1 MNSSLLNQ
9 CIATKCLNNT
19 FSQKR
24 TKYKNLTLYCCV
36 LSPSNQLSINSN
48 MKIFTLLFTLAF
60 TAFSIVPEVA
70 SVNTAESTITW
81 TAKKVTG
88 QHHGKVPITSA
99 TLDYQNGKILGGTF
113 EMDMTSLT
121 VEDIT
126 DPGMNKKLTDH
137 LKSDDFF
144 SVEKHNKSKFV
155 VTNAKSTNGK
165 DYELTGD
172 LTIKNITKPVT
183 FPVKVNVAGGK
194 ITATGKLT
202 FDRTDYDIKFRSGS
216 YFENLADKMIYDDVE
231 LDVKLVASE

>member
-1 MNSSLLNQ
+1 
-9 CIATKCLNNT
+9 
-19 FSQKR
+19 
-24 TKYKNLTLYCCV
+24 
-36 LSPSNQLSINSN
+36 
-48 MKIFTLLFTLAF
+48 MKIFTLFAALALTSFTM
-60 TAFSIVPEVA
+60 A
-70 SVNTAESTITW
+70 SKVTTVDTTESTITW

-99 TLDYQNGKILGGTF
+99 TLDYQNNRILGGNF

-126 DPGMNKKLTDH
+126 DPGMNKKLSDH

-144 SVEKHNKSKFV
+144 SVEKYNKSTFN
-155 VTNAKSTNGK
+155 VTDAKTSDGK
-165 DYELTGD
+165 AYQITGD
-172 LTIKNITKPVT
+172 LTIKGITKPVT
-183 FPVKVNVAGGK
+183 FPATVSVNGGK

-202 FDRTDYDIKFRSGS
+202 FDRTHYDIKFRSGS

>member
-1 MNSSLLNQ
+1 
-9 CIATKCLNNT
+9 
-19 FSQKR
+19 
-24 TKYKNLTLYCCV
+24 
-36 LSPSNQLSINSN
+36 
-48 MKIFTLLFTLAF
+48 MKILTLLFTFAF
-60 TAFSIVPEVA
+60 TAFTMIPEVA
-70 SVNTAESTITW
+70 TVNTSESSITW

-99 TLDYQNGKILGGTF
+99 TLDYQNGKILGGSF

-144 SVEKHNKSKFV
+144 SVANHGKSTFTI
-155 VTNAKSTNGK
+155 TNAKTSNGK
-165 DYELTGD
+165 DYQLTGD

-183 FPVKVNVAGGK
+183 FPATVAVNGGI

-231 LDVKLVASE
+231 LDVKIIASE

>member
-1 MNSSLLNQ
+1 
-9 CIATKCLNNT
+9 
-19 FSQKR
+19 
-24 TKYKNLTLYCCV
+24 
-36 LSPSNQLSINSN
+36 

-70 SVNTAESTITW
+70 NVDTSESTITW

-88 QHHGKVPITSA
+88 QHHGKVPISSA

-113 EMDMTSLT
+113 EMDMTNLT

-126 DPGMNKKLTDH
+126 DAGSNKRLTDH

-155 VTNAKSTNGK
+155 ITKATTTNGK
-165 DYELTGD
+165 DYELTGN

-183 FPVKVNVAGGK
+183 FPASVSAKGG
-194 ITATGKLT
+194 IIIATGKLT
-202 FDRTDYDIKFRSGS
+202 FDRTHYDIKYRSGS

>member
-1 MNSSLLNQ
+1 
-9 CIATKCLNNT
+9 
-19 FSQKR
+19 
-24 TKYKNLTLYCCV
+24 
-36 LSPSNQLSINSN
+36 
-48 MKIFTLLFTLAF
+48 MKILVLLFTLAF
-60 TAFSIVPEVA
+60 TAFSFTPEIA
-70 SVNTAESTITW
+70 TVNTSESTITW
-81 TAKKVTG
+81 RAKKVAG

-126 DPGMNKKLTDH
+126 DPGSNKRLTDH

-144 SVEKHNKSKFV
+144 SVEKHNKSTFKI
-155 VTNAKSTNGK
+155 TEAKTSNGK
-165 DYELTGD
+165 DYQLTGD
-172 LTIKNITKPVT
+172 LTIKNITKPIT
-183 FPVKVNVAGGK
+183 FPASVTVNGGK

-231 LDVKLVASE
+231 LDVKLVANE

>member
-1 MNSSLLNQ
+1 
-9 CIATKCLNNT
+9 
-19 FSQKR
+19 
-24 TKYKNLTLYCCV
+24 
-36 LSPSNQLSINSN
+36 
-48 MKIFTLLFTLAF
+48 MKIFTLLFTLAL
-60 TAFSIVPEVA
+60 TAFSLTPEVA
-70 SVNTAESTITW
+70 TVNTSESTITW

-99 TLDYQNGKILGGTF
+99 TLDYKNGKILGGTF

-126 DPGMNKKLTDH
+126 DPGMNKRLTDH

-144 SVEKHNKSKFV
+144 SVEKHNNSTFKI
-155 VTNAKSTNGK
+155 TEAKSSNGK
-165 DYELTGD
+165 DYQLTGD

-183 FPVKVNVAGGK
+183 FPATVAVNGGK

-202 FDRTDYDIKFRSGS
+202 FDRTHYDIKFRSGS

>member
-1 MNSSLLNQ
+1 
-9 CIATKCLNNT
+9 
-19 FSQKR
+19 
-24 TKYKNLTLYCCV
+24 
-36 LSPSNQLSINSN
+36 
-48 MKIFTLLFTLAF
+48 MKIFTLLFTIAF
-60 TAFSIVPEVA
+60 TAFSFAPEMA
-70 SVNTAESTITW
+70 KVNTSASTITW

-99 TLDYQNGKILGGTF
+99 TLAYQNNRILGGSF

-121 VEDIT
+121 VEDLT
-126 DPGMNKKLTDH
+126 DADMNKKLTDH

-144 SVEKHNKSKFV
+144 SVVKHNKSNFKI
-155 VTNAKSTNGK
+155 TNSKTSNGK

-172 LTIKNITKPVT
+172 LTFKNITKPVT
-183 FPVKVNVAGGK
+183 FPATVEVIGGK

-216 YFENLADKMIYDDVE
+216 YFENLADKLIYDDVE

>member
-1 MNSSLLNQ
+1 
-9 CIATKCLNNT
+9 
-19 FSQKR
+19 
-24 TKYKNLTLYCCV
+24 
-36 LSPSNQLSINSN
+36 
-48 MKIFTLLFTLAF
+48 MKILTLLFTFAF
-60 TAFSIVPEVA
+60 TAFTMIPEVA
-70 SVNTAESTITW
+70 TVNTSESRITW

-88 QHHGKVPITSA
+88 QHHGKVPIRSA
-99 TLDYQNGKILGGTF
+99 TLDYQNGKILGGSF

-144 SVEKHNKSKFV
+144 SVANHGKSTFTI
-155 VTNAKSTNGK
+155 TNAKTSNGK
-165 DYELTGD
+165 DYQITGD

-183 FPVKVNVAGGK
+183 FPANVAVNGGI

-231 LDVKLVASE
+231 LDVKIIASE

>member
-1 MNSSLLNQ
+1 
-9 CIATKCLNNT
+9 
-19 FSQKR
+19 
-24 TKYKNLTLYCCV
+24 
-36 LSPSNQLSINSN
+36 
-48 MKIFTLLFTLAF
+48 MKIFALLFTLAF
-60 TAFSIVPEVA
+60 TAFSFAPEVA
-70 SVNTAESTITW
+70 TVNTAESTITW

-99 TLDYQNGKILGGTF
+99 TLDYQNNRILGGTF

-126 DPGMNKKLTDH
+126 DTGMNKKLTDH

-144 SVEKHNKSKFV
+144 SVEKHNKSNFKI
-155 VTNAKSTNGK
+155 TEAKTGNGK
-165 DYELTGD
+165 DYEITGD
-172 LTIKNITKPVT
+172 LTIKGITKPVS
-183 FPVKVNVAGGK
+183 FPAIVVVSGGK

-202 FDRTDYDIKFRSGS
+202 FDRTHYDIKFRSGS

>member
-1 MNSSLLNQ
+1 
-9 CIATKCLNNT
+9 
-19 FSQKR
+19 
-24 TKYKNLTLYCCV
+24 
-36 LSPSNQLSINSN
+36 

-60 TAFSIVPEVA
+60 TALSIVPEVA
-70 SVNTAESTITW
+70 TVDTSESTITW

-88 QHHGKVPITSA
+88 QHHGKVPISSA

-113 EMDMTSLT
+113 EMDMTNLT

-126 DPGMNKKLTDH
+126 DAGSNKRLTDH

-155 VTNAKSTNGK
+155 ITKATTTNGK
-165 DYELTGD
+165 DYQLTGD
-172 LTIKNITKPVT
+172 LTIKNMTKPVT
-183 FPVKVNVAGGK
+183 FPATVAVNGGK
-194 ITATGKLT
+194 IIATGKLT
-202 FDRTDYDIKFRSGS
+202 FDRTHYDIKYRSVS

>member
-1 MNSSLLNQ
+1 
-9 CIATKCLNNT
+9 
-19 FSQKR
+19 
-24 TKYKNLTLYCCV
+24 
-36 LSPSNQLSINSN
+36 

-60 TAFSIVPEVA
+60 TAFSITPEVA
-70 SVNTAESTITW
+70 TVNTSESTITW

-88 QHHGKVPITSA
+88 QHHGKVPISSA

-126 DPGMNKKLTDH
+126 DAGSNKRLTDH

-144 SVEKHNKSKFV
+144 SVEKHNKSTFKI
-155 VTNAKSTNGK
+155 TEAKTSNGK
-165 DYELTGD
+165 DYQLTGD

-183 FPVKVNVAGGK
+183 FPATVSVNGGK

-202 FDRTDYDIKFRSGS
+202 FDRTHYDIKFRSGS

>member
-1 MNSSLLNQ
+1 
-9 CIATKCLNNT
+9 
-19 FSQKR
+19 
-24 TKYKNLTLYCCV
+24 
-36 LSPSNQLSINSN
+36 
-48 MKIFTLLFTLAF
+48 MKIFTLLFTLVF
-60 TAFSIVPEVA
+60 TAFSLAPKEATVDT
-70 SVNTAESTITW
+70 SESTITW

-88 QHHGKVPITSA
+88 QHHGKVPISSA

-113 EMDMTSLT
+113 EMDMSSLT

-144 SVEKHNKSKFV
+144 SVEKHNKSTFKI
-155 VTNAKSTNGK
+155 TEAKSSNGK
-165 DYELTGD
+165 DYQLTGD

-183 FPVKVNVAGGK
+183 FPATVAVNGGK

-202 FDRTDYDIKFRSGS
+202 FDRTHYDIKFRSGS

-231 LDVKLVASE
+231 LDVKLVANE